1 MATRTSAGGA
11 CSETLPAIGQPC
23 RATPRER
30 VLRALFCVVLGLCA
44 GCSSSA
50 DQAKAMPGTGPAPLP
65 PREPVSL
72 AAKTLLVKP
81 VDRGRLTSVYGT
93 RYNPFSKRR
102 QRHQGIDWAA
112 PRGTPV
118 RAAGDGVVVAAGRL
132 SSYGRYLRID
142 HGGTVETAY
151 AHLDRYASKLR
162 PGRIVRQGDEVGR
175 VGSSGRATGPHL
187 HYEVLVAGRQ
197 IDALALPTV
206 TAAPAQDP
214 SGAASGV
221 ADSEFGIGGPDIAV
235 EEEAG
240 DAALRDDGIAALPLE
255 AIDGSTVIR
264 VDDLLHRHAPLEA
277 PGRPSHS
284 TDSASRP

>member
-1 MATRTSAGGA
+1 
-11 CSETLPAIGQPC
+11 
-23 RATPRER
+23 
-30 VLRALFCVVLGLCA
+30 
-44 GCSSSA
+44 
-50 DQAKAMPGTGPAPLP
+50 MPGSGHASFPS
-65 PREPVSL
+65 REPVPL
-72 AAKTLLVKP
+72 TAKTLLLKP
-81 VDRGRLTSVYGT
+81 VDRGRLTSGYGS

-132 SSYGRYLRID
+132 GSYGRYLRID
-142 HGGTVETAY
+142 HGRTIETAY

-162 PGRIVRQGDEVGR
+162 PGRIVHQGDEVGR

-197 IDALALPTV
+197 VDALAFATV

-214 SGAASGV
+214 ASAALEGA
-221 ADSEFGIGGPDIAV
+221 DIEFGIGGPDIAA
-235 EEEAG
+235 EAEAG
-240 DAALRDDGIAALPLE
+240 DAGLRDDEITAPPLE
-255 AIDGSTVIR
+255 AIEGSAVIR
-264 VDDLLHRHAPLEA
+264 IDDLLRRHAPLEA

-284 TDSASRP
+284 TDSASRQ

>member
-1 MATRTSAGGA
+1 MPGSGQASLRSREHVPPTA
-11 CSETLPAIGQPC
+11 ETL
-23 RATPRER
+23 
-30 VLRALFCVVLGLCA
+30 
-44 GCSSSA
+44 
-50 DQAKAMPGTGPAPLP
+50 
-65 PREPVSL
+65 
-72 AAKTLLVKP
+72 LLKP
-81 VDRGRLTSVYGT
+81 VDRGRLTSGYGS

-118 RAAGDGVVVAAGRL
+118 RAAADGVVVAAGRL
-132 SSYGRYLRID
+132 GSYGRYLRIH

-162 PGRIVRQGDEVGR
+162 PGRIVHQGDEVGR

-214 SGAASGV
+214 SSVASAAAG
-221 ADSEFGIGGPDIAV
+221 SEFGIGGPDIAV
-235 EEEAG
+235 GEEAG
-240 DAALRDDGIAALPLE
+240 DAALRDDDIAALPLE

-264 VDDLLHRHAPLEA
+264 IDDLLRRHAPLEA
-277 PGRPSHS
+277 PGRSSHS

>member
-11 CSETLPAIGQPC
+11 CSKTLPATGQAC
-23 RATPRER
+23 RATRRDR
-30 VLRALFCVVLGLCA
+30 VLRALFCILLGLCA
-44 GCSSSA
+44 GCTTSA
-50 DQAKAMPGTGPAPLP
+50 DQAKAMPGGGQASLH
-65 PREPVSL
+65 PRKPVPL

-81 VDRGRLTSVYGT
+81 VDRGRLTSGYGS

-118 RAAGDGVVVAAGRL
+118 RAAGDGVVVTVGRL
-132 SSYGRYLRID
+132 GSYGRYLRID
-142 HGGTVETAY
+142 HGRTIETAY

-162 PGRIVRQGDEVGR
+162 PGRMVRQGDEVGR

-197 IDALALPTV
+197 IDALALATV

-214 SGAASGV
+214 SSAAAGATGG
-221 ADSEFGIGGPDIAV
+221 EFGIGGPDIAV
-235 EEEAG
+235 QEEAG
-240 DAALRDDGIAALPLE
+240 DAALPDDDIAALPLE
-255 AIDGSTVIR
+255 ANGSTVIR
-264 VDDLLHRHAPLEA
+264 IDDLLRRHAPLRA
-277 PGRPSHS
+277 PGRPSLS

>member
-1 MATRTSAGGA
+1 
-11 CSETLPAIGQPC
+11 
-23 RATPRER
+23 
-30 VLRALFCVVLGLCA
+30 
-44 GCSSSA
+44 
-50 DQAKAMPGTGPAPLP
+50 MPGAGPAASP
-65 PREPVSL
+65 PREPAQL
-72 AAKTLLVKP
+72 AAKGLLLKP
-81 VDRGRLTSVYGT
+81 VDRGRLTSGYGS

-132 SSYGRYLRID
+132 GSYGHYLRID
-142 HGGTVETAY
+142 HGRTIETAY
-151 AHLDRYASKLR
+151 AHLERYAPKLR
-162 PGRIVRQGDEVGR
+162 PGRIVHQGDEVGR

-197 IDALALPTV
+197 IDALAFATV

-214 SGAASGV
+214 SSVASGA
-221 ADSEFGIGGPDIAV
+221 ADSEFGIGGPDIAL

-240 DAALRDDGIAALPLE
+240 DAALRDDEIAALPLE

-264 VDDLLHRHAPLEA
+264 IDDLLRRHAPLAA

-284 TDSASRP
+284 TTDWPRASRLAPLPAGRIMCEILRHARDVGQKAQGRAVMGWPGSALRVTVAAHGRA